1 MRSRETRGR
10 ELGVNMSDT
19 TIDIPGYKA
28 GTWVL
33 DAAHSEVTFSVR
45 HMMISKVRGTFG
57 VKTATIVVGDNPLD
71 TKVEATVDVASI
83 DTNDEGRDGHLRSAD
98 FFDAETYPTMTFVST
113 GVRYAKGDFL
123 VDGDLTIKGVTK
135 PVTFELELG
144 GFGNDLYGNYKA
156 GATAKTVINREDFGL
171 TWNAALETGGVL
183 VGKDV
188 TIELDLQGSIQ
199 A

>member
-1 MRSRETRGR
+1 
-10 ELGVNMSDT
+10 MSDT
-19 TIDIPGYKA
+19 TTIEIPGYKA

-33 DAAHSEVTFSVR
+33 DPSHSEVRFSVR
-45 HMMISKVRGTFG
+45 HMMISKVRGVFA
-57 VKTATIVVGDNPLD
+57 VKSATIVAPENPLE
-71 TKVEATVDVASI
+71 TTVTASVDAASI
-83 DTNDEGRDGHLRSAD
+83 DTKDEGRDAHLRSAD
-98 FFDAETYPTMTFVST
+98 FFDVETFPTIDFVST
-113 GVRYAKGDFL
+113 GVRVEDGNFL
-123 VDGDLTIKGVTK
+123 VDGNLTLHGVTK
-135 PVTFELELG
+135 PVTFEVEFG
-144 GFGNDLYGNYKA
+144 GFGTDPYGNYKA